1 MMCLKFLGLRR
12 SGRSLPFIRKL
23 QAYQIFRW
31 VTASASLGGLKL
43 PWVGSWKHLVTFQS
57 SQFLP
62 KWALIDSD
70 CPHELTCSIFCP
82 NSMAILGVLTVAVKA
97 WCSFKVVSY
106 ARSIFGDPNSTK
118 VLDLPFLKEVSHK
131 TWSWHPCP
139 ANLVTLTAQKLP
151 HPPFLSEVSHEMV
164 SLETS
169 RATLSSLWASQIAL
183 LVARCPFW
191 GRLRMLAQPSRH
203 FGHIGSL
210 SSSSWH
216 GAACRIVVVAA
227 RCSFW
232 DRSRNPL
239 VTYFAARGSFWVPLR
254 NPLGTLSVSDRS
266 RCGAVLISIVK
277 EILCR
282 DLGKEVFYRELAQR
296 SCHGYLLL
304 LLLLLF
310 FYY

>member
-1 MMCLKFLGLRR
+1 MCLKFLGLRG

-43 PWVGSWKHLVTFQS
+43 PWVGSWKHLVIFQS

-106 ARSIFGDPNSTK
+106 VRSISGDPNSTK
-118 VLDLPFLKEVSHK
+118 VLDLPFLKEVLHK

-139 ANLVTLTAQKLP
+139 ANLVTLAAQELP

-164 SLETS
+164 SQETS
-169 RATLSSLWASQIAL
+169 RATLSSLWAHRIAL
-183 LVARCPFW
+183 VVVARC
-191 GRLRMLAQPSRH
+191 
-203 FGHIGSL
+203 
-210 SSSSWH
+210 
-216 GAACRIVVVAA
+216 
-227 RCSFW
+227 
-232 DRSRNPL
+232 
-239 VTYFAARGSFWVPLR
+239 
-254 NPLGTLSVSDRS
+254 SVSDRS
-266 RCGAVLISIVK
+266 RRGAVLILRSLPQPSCHLFCGAGL
-277 EILCR
+277 ILR
-282 DLGKEVFYRELAQR
+282 SLAQPPRHFECVR
-296 SCHGYLLL
+296 SLALWRGAHFDSQGDLVQRSWQGGLL
-304 LLLLLF
+304 
-310 FYY
+310 

>member
-1 MMCLKFLGLRR
+1 MMCFKFLGLRG

-43 PWVGSWKHLVTFQS
+43 PWVGSWKHLVIFQS

-106 ARSIFGDPNSTK
+106 ARGIFGDPNSTK
-118 VLDLPFLKEVSHK
+118 VLDLPFLKEVSH
-131 TWSWHPCP
+131 
-139 ANLVTLTAQKLP
+139 
-151 HPPFLSEVSHEMV
+151 EMV

-169 RATLSSLWASQIAL
+169 RATLSSLWAHRIAL
-183 LVARCPFW
+183 VVVARC
-191 GRLRMLAQPSRH
+191 
-203 FGHIGSL
+203 
-210 SSSSWH
+210 
-216 GAACRIVVVAA
+216 
-227 RCSFW
+227 
-232 DRSRNPL
+232 
-239 VTYFAARGSFWVPLR
+239 
-254 NPLGTLSVSDRS
+254 SVSDRS

-296 SCHGYLLL
+296 SCHGDLFFLLL
-304 LLLLLF
+304 LLLLLWVLLLLLLLF
-310 FYY
+310 LLNL